1 MEKSKIKFLTG
12 LVFLIASLAFASG
25 MVSSSDQGVVM
36 IDGRSWT
43 ITSNGVSV
51 KWPDADDFCS
61 ELDIDGQQGWV
72 VPTLAQLWSL
82 YDKDTVTGV
91 RRPINI
97 SSCCVWSSDSLEDLA
112 AADAHEIAG
121 KPEMYRWGLMFDG
134 GLEYYAVHIFEDGE
148 VLCTRE

>member
-1 MEKSKIKFLTG
+1 MEKSKLKFLRG
-12 LVFLIASLAFASG
+12 LVFVLAPLALASG
-25 MVSSSDQGVVM
+25 MVSGSDQGVVL

-43 ITSNGVSV
+43 NTSNGVPV
-51 KWPDADDFCS
+51 KWPDADKFCS
-61 ELDIDGQQGWV
+61 ELNIDGKRGWV
-72 VPTLAQLWSL
+72 VPTLAQLKSL
-82 YDKDTVTGV
+82 YDKDTATGV

-97 SSCCVWSSDSLEDLA
+97 SSCCVWSSDSLEDQA

-148 VLCTRE
+148 ALCTRE

>member
-1 MEKSKIKFLTG
+1 MKKSKIRLVTG
-12 LVFLIASLAFASG
+12 LLFVIIVSAIISG
-25 MVSSSDQGVVM
+25 KLSGSEQSVVM

-43 ITSNGVSV
+43 NTTNGFPV
-51 KWPDADDFCS
+51 KWPDADKFCS
-61 ELDIDGQQGWV
+61 ELTIDGKQDWV

-82 YDKDTVTGV
+82 YDKDTATGV
-91 RRPINI
+91 RRPIKI
-97 SSCCVWSSDSLEDLA
+97 SSCCVWSSDSLEDIA
-112 AADAHEIAG
+112 ASDAHEIAG